1 MYKENS
7 DNVIIIDK
15 TNFREATMRTVE
27 VITIVIL
34 FLISIGAFII
44 GYFQFKEKGILF
56 NNAYLYASKEE
67 RATMNKKPHYR
78 QSAIV
83 FTLLGVIFL
92 FYAVTL
98 IFRSGWL
105 FLIDLVLIILLLV
118 YAIVSSVM
126 IARKNKGSV

>member
-1 MYKENS
+1 
-7 DNVIIIDK
+7 
-15 TNFREATMRTVE
+15 MRTVE

-34 FLISIGAFII
+34 FLISFGAFIM

-83 FTLLGVIFL
+83 FTSIGFIFL
-92 FYAVTL
+92 LNAVEL
-98 IFRSGWL
+98 LVRSGWI
-105 FLIDLVLIILLLV
+105 FLIVLVLIILLIV
-118 YAIVSSVM
+118 YAIVSSIM
-126 IARKNKGSV
+126 ISRKNKGSV